1 MIIGQYSNNNVGT
14 LHILVS
20 MWGYSNTNGVLR
32 IKCGTQNSRGYSI
45 QSGYSNVNEG
55 TQFILISMGTQ
66 YSMLLNK
73 CQWGGTQN

>member
-32 IKCGTQNSRGYSI
+32 IKCGTQNSIRVFNSI
-45 QSGYSNVNEG
+45 R
-55 TQFILISMGTQ
+55 IL
-66 YSMLLNK
+66 K
-73 CQWGGTQN
+73 CQ